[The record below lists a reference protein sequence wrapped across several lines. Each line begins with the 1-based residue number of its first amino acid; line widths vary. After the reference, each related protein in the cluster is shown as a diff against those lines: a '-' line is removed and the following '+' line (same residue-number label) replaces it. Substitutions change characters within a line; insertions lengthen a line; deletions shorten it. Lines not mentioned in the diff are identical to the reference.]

1 MVPPCRAGSS
11 FGFTSEYHMAADV
24 AKLCAS
30 LDKIF
35 KTFSTQEVQLDPKE
49 MKNFRERGTLQ
60 YIEQKFQAHLQRA
73 RAAFLQEFRNHA
85 VVVETEV
92 RKIRDEMT
100 EKMEDKYGKMLGEL
114 RENVLDT
121 EGLVQAQKAEITQLK
136 GVVASQESYLTAA
149 KHKEHLEEQVHSLQ
163 QQLELSRGEIA
174 QLKHQLSCR
183 DELVKQLGRETS
195 SLEAELKRQEVAA
208 QEEKR
213 EAEIRWQGL
222 HREMQQQQERFV
234 EHMHAYAQQFEQ
246 YKDKTSDQLQI
257 LAILNRRLKEALQE
271 MEEERQRH
279 IKARTKPTHR
289 IGEEPSEE
297 IAEMFQDHEPYILDE
312 APYRVDEMGMDTSWR
327 DYKISNFELAL
338 PQKPM
343 APPKFKVERTSA
355 AASCESS
362 HRTSA
367 LAITRVTAGATW
379 LRSVSQRVA
388 EKQEAL

>member
-1 MVPPCRAGSS
+1 
-11 FGFTSEYHMAADV
+11 MAADV

-35 KTFSTQEVQLDPKE
+35 KTFSTQEVHLDPKE
-49 MKNFRERGTLQ
+49 MKNFREKGTVQ

-149 KHKEHLEEQVHSLQ
+149 KHKEHLEEQVQSLEK
-163 QQLELSRGEIA
+163 QLELSRGEVA

-195 SLEAELKRQEVAA
+195 SLEAELKRQELAS
-208 QEEKR
+208 QEERR
-213 EAEIRWQGL
+213 EAESRWHGL
-222 HREMQQQQERFV
+222 HKEMQQQQERFA
-234 EHMHAYAQQFEQ
+234 EHMHKYAEQFEQ

-257 LAILNRRLKEALQE
+257 LAILNRRLKEALQQ
-271 MEEERQRH
+271 MEEERQKH

-289 IGEEPSEE
+289 IGEELPEE
-297 IAEMFQDHEPYILDE
+297 DEEQYAPYILDAD
-312 APYRVDEMGMDTSWR
+312 APYRVDEMGMDTAWR
-327 DYKISNFELAL
+327 DYRINNFEFAL
-338 PQKPM
+338 PVQKS
-343 APPKFKVERTSA
+343 APPKFKVERVRRVLPGPTVSMETPRVSPAVNA
-355 AASCESS
+355 ARLVQLPAVNP
-362 HRTSA
+362 
-367 LAITRVTAGATW
+367 AIGRVLSPCHA
-379 LRSVSQRVA
+379 
-388 EKQEAL
+388 

>member
-1 MVPPCRAGSS
+1 
-11 FGFTSEYHMAADV
+11 MAADV

-35 KTFSTQEVQLDPKE
+35 KTFSTQEVELDPKE
-49 MKNFRERGTLQ
+49 MKNFREKGTVQ

-149 KHKEHLEEQVHSLQ
+149 KHKEHLEEQVHSLE
-163 QQLELSRGEIA
+163 QQLENSRGEVA

-195 SLEAELKRQEVAA
+195 SLEAELKRQEVTA
-208 QEEKR
+208 QEERR
-213 EAEIRWQGL
+213 EAESRWQGL
-222 HREMQQQQERFV
+222 QKELQQQQERFA
-234 EHMHAYAQQFEQ
+234 EHMHTYAQQFEQ

-257 LAILNRRLKEALQE
+257 LAILNRRLKEALQQ
-271 MEEERQRH
+271 MEEERQKH
-279 IKARTKPTHR
+279 IRARTKPTHR
-289 IGEEPSEE
+289 IGEETPEE
-297 IAEMFQDHEPYILDE
+297 DMADIFQEYEPYILDE
-312 APYRVDEMGMDTSWR
+312 APYRVDEMGMDTAWR
-327 DYKISNFELAL
+327 DYKISNFELTL
-338 PQKPM
+338 PVQKP
-343 APPKFKVERTSA
+343 APPKFKVERV
-355 AASCESS
+355 
-362 HRTSA
+362 R
-367 LAITRVTAGATW
+367 RVLPGPTVTVETPRINPARLLQLPA
-379 LRSVSQRVA
+379 VSPSIGRVLSPA
-388 EKQEAL
+388 HG

>member
-1 MVPPCRAGSS
+1 
-11 FGFTSEYHMAADV
+11 MAADV

-149 KHKEHLEEQVHSLQ
+149 KHKEHLEEQVNSLQ
-163 QQLELSRGEIA
+163 QQLELSRGEVA

-195 SLEAELKRQEVAA
+195 SLEAELKRQELAA

-213 EAEIRWQGL
+213 EAESRWQGL

-234 EHMHAYAQQFEQ
+234 DHMHAYAQQFEQ
-246 YKDKTSDQLQI
+246 YKDKTSDQLQV
-257 LAILNRRLKEALQE
+257 LAILNRRLKEALQQ

-297 IAEMFQDHEPYILDE
+297 IAEMFQDYEPYILDE

-343 APPKFKVERTSA
+343 APPKFKVERVRRVLPGPTVPTETPRINPA
-355 AASCESS
+355 RLLQLPAVNP
-362 HRTSA
+362 
-367 LAITRVTAGATW
+367 AIGRVLSPRA
-379 LRSVSQRVA
+379 
-388 EKQEAL
+388 